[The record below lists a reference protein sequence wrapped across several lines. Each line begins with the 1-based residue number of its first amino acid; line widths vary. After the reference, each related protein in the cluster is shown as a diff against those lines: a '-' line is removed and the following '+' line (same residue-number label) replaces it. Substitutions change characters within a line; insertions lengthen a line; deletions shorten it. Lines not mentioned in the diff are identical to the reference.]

1 MPDMEDELRRHD
13 SKHGP
18 QLQYQSGLER
28 TTASVFLKAVCVD
41 ASAATSSAHDTDSF
55 RDVFS
60 RLTGCTGEFFFK
72 QYWEK
77 NPVFFDRQKCKDDL
91 INEDVF
97 SKCKLLEIID
107 MIELPIETNLSAVS
121 YIDTERQSWSFK
133 SDVASSKEVQSAF
146 KKSFTVQ
153 FFQPQRFSDEL
164 HFINAGFENIFG
176 SLAGA
181 SAYLTPAKS
190 QGLAPH
196 HDDVD
201 VFVLQV

>member
-1 MPDMEDELRRHD
+1 M
-13 SKHGP
+13 S
-18 QLQYQSGLER
+18 SGFLKTVREAE
-28 TTASVFLKAVCVD
+28 TTAQP
-41 ASAATSSAHDTDSF
+41 ASAGF
-55 RDVFS
+55 RETFS
-60 RLTGCTGEFFFK
+60 NLIGNRDEIFFED
-72 QYWEK
+72 YWEK
-77 NPVFFDRQKCKDDL
+77 HPVFFDRQKVKDNF

>member
-1 MPDMEDELRRHD
+1 MPI
-13 SKHGP
+13 S
-18 QLQYQSGLER
+18 
-28 TTASVFLKAVCVD
+28 AFLKTVRVD
-41 ASAATSSAHDTDSF
+41 ETTATSSIRDPARF
-55 RDVFS
+55 RDIFS
-60 RLTGCTGEFFFK
+60 SLTGGLAEDFFSA
-72 QYWEK
+72 YWEE

-97 SKCKLLEIID
+97 SKRKLIEIID
-107 MIELPIETNLSAVS
+107 EMDLPIETNLSAVN
-121 YIDTERQSWSFK
+121 YIAQIRQSWPFS
-133 SDVASSKEVQSAF
+133 SDLASSEEVRSVF

-164 HFINAGFENIFG
+164 HCINAGFEHVFG

-181 SAYLTPAKS
+181 SAYLTPANS

-201 VFVLQV
+201 VFVLQVGLLPY